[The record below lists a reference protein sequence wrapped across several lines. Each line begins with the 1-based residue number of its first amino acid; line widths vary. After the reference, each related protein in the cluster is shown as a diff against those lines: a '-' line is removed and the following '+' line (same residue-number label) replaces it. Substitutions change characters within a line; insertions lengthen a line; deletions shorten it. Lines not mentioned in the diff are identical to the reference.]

1 MTYAFKDIES
11 ETENTFSTLEYT
23 QEYVRPSSRSGMYR
37 SIAKRLIDISLVL
50 LTSPISLGFVL
61 LGAIFTAMDG
71 NNPFFTQKRVGR
83 GGREFSILKLRTMV
97 PDADKKLEEYLA
109 SNPEARAEW
118 DVHQKLKNDPRITK
132 VGNVLRKT
140 SLDELP
146 QLWNVLIGDMSI
158 VGPRPMMVEQKS
170 LYPGRAYY
178 LHRPGITGLWQIS
191 DRHATSFRAR
201 ADYDTDYDLRL
212 SLKTDMSIIWQT
224 FAVVARGTGC

>member
-11 ETENTFSTLEYT
+11 EAETDFHTHTYA
-23 QEYVRPSSRSGMYR
+23 RPSSRSGVYR
-37 SIAKRLIDISLVL
+37 AFAKRVIDISLVV

-61 LGAIFTAMDG
+61 MGAFLTALDG
-71 NNPFFTQKRVGR
+71 NNPFYTQKRIGR

-97 PDADKKLEEYLA
+97 PDADEKLEEYLA
-109 SNPEARAEW
+109 TNPAARAEW
-118 DVHQKLKNDPRITK
+118 DVHQKLTNDPRITK
-132 VGNVLRKT
+132 VGNILRKT

-146 QLWNVLIGDMSI
+146 QLWNVLTGDMSI

-201 ADYDTDYDLRL
+201 ADYDTDYDRRL
-212 SLKTDMSIIWQT
+212 SLKTDLSIIWQT